1 MRHLILIAVLLGFAS
16 SAPAARLQNE
26 GFESGDFISW
36 QSDGE
41 GWRVSSYGR
50 DSLRGIY
57 GAVNDVWTNG
67 SSEYRVVHQEIKASP
82 GKMYRATVWVRLVCV
97 EGTEAFLEVQ
107 FMDRGGAVLKQ
118 LQSPRVSRDQ
128 EYRLLVIDKMIA
140 PEGTETVSVRGVAHL
155 VTQPVKDT
163 DYVVFD
169 NFDFRQVVGGEPL
182 PTK

>member
-1 MRHLILIAVLLGFAS
+1 MRYLAAIAILLAS
-16 SAPAARLQNE
+16 TSLASAARLQNE
-26 GFESGDFISW
+26 GFESGDFINW
-36 QSDGE
+36 QCDGE

-67 SSEYRVVHQEIKASP
+67 SSEYRVVHQEIKVSP

-107 FMDRGGAVLKQ
+107 FKDRSGTVLKQ
-118 LQSPRVSRDQ
+118 LQSPRVAKDQ
-128 EYRLLVIDKMIA
+128 DFKLMFLDKMVA
-140 PEGTETVSVRGVAHL
+140 PEGAETVSVRGVAHL
-155 VTQPVKDT
+155 VTQPVQNT

>member
-1 MRHLILIAVLLGFAS
+1 MRHLAAIAVLLASAAFAS
-16 SAPAARLQNE
+16 AARLQNE
-26 GFESGDFISW
+26 GFESGDFINW
-36 QSDGE
+36 QCDGE

-67 SSEYRVVHQEIKASP
+67 SSEYRVVHQKIKVSS
-82 GKMYRATVWVRLVCV
+82 GKMYRATVWVRTVCV

-118 LQSPRVSRDQ
+118 LQSPRVARDQ
-128 EYRLLVIDKMIA
+128 EYRLLVLDKMVA

-169 NFDFRQVVGGEPL
+169 NFDLRQVNGGEPL
-182 PTK
+182 PTR

>member
-1 MRHLILIAVLLGFAS
+1 MRCLIFIVAFLGVVAS
-16 SAPAARLQNE
+16 ASAARLQNE

-36 QSDGE
+36 QCDGE
-41 GWRVSSYGR
+41 GWRVSSYGK

-67 SSEYRVVHQEIKASP
+67 SSEYRVVHQEIKASS
-82 GKMYRATVWVRLVCV
+82 GKMYRATVWVRLVCI

-107 FMDRGGAVLKQ
+107 IIDRSGTIMKQ
-118 LQSPRVSRDQ
+118 LQSPRVTKDQ
-128 EYRLLVIDKMIA
+128 EFKLLFLDKMIA
-140 PEGTETVSVRGVAHL
+140 PEGTERVSIRGVARL

-169 NFDFRQVVGGEPL
+169 DFDFRQITGGEPL

>member
-1 MRHLILIAVLLGFAS
+1 MRHLILIAVFLGLVVSAS
-16 SAPAARLQNE
+16 AARLQNE
-26 GFESGDFISW
+26 GFESGDFTSW
-36 QSDGE
+36 QGDGE
-41 GWRVSSYGR
+41 GWRVSSYGK

-67 SSEYRVVHQEIKASP
+67 SSEYRVVHQQIKASP
-82 GKMYRATVWVRLVCV
+82 GKMYRATAWVRLVCV

-107 FMDRGGAVLKQ
+107 FIDRSGTVLKQ
-118 LQSPRVSRDQ
+118 LQSPRVNKDQ
-128 EYRLLVIDKMIA
+128 EFRLLYLDKMVA

-169 NFDFRQVVGGEPL
+169 NFDFRQITGSEPL

>member
-1 MRHLILIAVLLGFAS
+1 MRYLAAIAMLLAS
-16 SAPAARLQNE
+16 AACASAARLQNE

-36 QSDGE
+36 QCDGE
-41 GWRVSSYGR
+41 GWRASSYGK

-67 SSEYRVVHQEIKASP
+67 SSEYRVVHQQIKASP
-82 GKMYRATVWVRLVCV
+82 GKMYRATAWVRLVCV

-107 FMDRGGAVLKQ
+107 FIDRSGTVLKQ
-118 LQSPRVSRDQ
+118 LQSPRVNKDQ
-128 EYRLLVIDKMIA
+128 EFRLLYLDKMVA
-140 PEGTETVSVRGVAHL
+140 PESTETVSVRGVAHL

-169 NFDFRQVVGGEPL
+169 DFDFRQITGSEPL